1 MFIELVDALRCPVPH
16 EESWLVAS
24 ATRMEARHIV
34 DGLLGCPVCQAQY
47 PIRNGVAD
55 FRRSESRLDSPAT
68 GSPPGTP
75 RGNAA
80 SAMRLAAFLGLS
92 DALGFAV
99 LLDEWG
105 AEASALREL
114 VETPLLLVDP
124 PPGTEGEPGVSVVL
138 SDGVPPL
145 AAGAARATAIATSS
159 AERVAAAVRITRA
172 GGRVVAPATV
182 ALPAGVR
189 ELARDETLW
198 VGEKE
203 TAVSP
208 LVTLHVRRG

>member
-1 MFIELVDALRCPVPH
+1 
-16 EESWLVAS
+16 
-24 ATRMEARHIV
+24 
-34 DGLLGCPVCQAQY
+34 
-47 PIRNGVAD
+47 
-55 FRRSESRLDSPAT
+55 
-68 GSPPGTP
+68 
-75 RGNAA
+75 
-80 SAMRLAAFLGLS
+80 
-92 DALGFAV
+92 V

-145 AAGAARATAIATSS
+145 AAGAARATAIAASS
-159 AERVAAAVRITRA
+159 AARVAAAVRITRA

-182 ALPAGVR
+182 ALPAGIR

-203 TAVSP
+203 TAASP